1 MIWGHLKLM
10 GQMMKIFPERPYMQ
24 AILTHLKHVHDLP
37 DIFYLDLWPFGP
49 KFVIITN
56 PEASAIPT
64 TIHAYPQAT
73 LVKQYFAA
81 NVGSTFIEA
90 TNDNIWK
97 NLHQTLAP
105 GLTPAAVRSYHDIIL
120 DEAVALHDRL
130 QAISDSDEV
139 CQHFGYEFG
148 KFPFEVVGRIFL
160 GKKVGTQGDNV
171 TLYNEMQALAET
183 MSVLAGE
190 QNIFSQLR
198 AKWDER
204 VHAGNLR
211 KVLAGYVESRFEE
224 LREKKVVP
232 TRTTA
237 ASLLDRMLAP
247 HLESS
252 RPLTKVALTPI
263 IEK

>member
-204 VHAGNLR
+204 VHTGNLR